1 MFNVGLNI
9 NGSLIY
15 FLEYQYAQRKFF
27 CDCKNRKKDITPI
40 LKLIRCSTHMYYSLC
55 DVFESK
61 ADSKYAQRR
70 IRGIA
75 MLLLER
81 YNNRMCNINEKLY
94 LSKAEKDEIEYL
106 IGISSVRFGVD
117 AKTAKKRI
125 EKIFDEAI
133 EGYDF
138 DLKYCL
144 DLYLEYR
151 FILYPMVSNR
161 LHTRP
166 IGEAYEEFCAGKF
179 NIYPFVLYS
188 NDEPVAIEYKNHG
201 NDFSVEQSRAIYIYV
216 GDPCLFEIMFFDDI
230 LGLIKR
236 EFVNYKNKKKVK
248 KRIFW
253 KCDTEESAAMRVF
266 IDLKKV
272 TDISAF
278 SKEFEKT
285 LLLERSRMSG
295 EDINTNTDNL
305 LKKYKKP
312 NLLSRCIGLLIWDMV
327 NNYVSNHSDFY
338 DKLTVNKACSL
349 FVKAVSEEDFNFY
362 EFAINDI
369 FKNQI
374 RILSE
379 LWNREHSGQVLDQRT
394 VSKEYELANKSINSG
409 EILFHNSNYS
419 SVKKMICR

>member
-27 CDCKNRKKDITPI
+27 CDCINGKKDITPI
-40 LKLIRCSTHMYYSLC
+40 VNFIYCSTRVYCSLC

-61 ADSKYAQRR
+61 YDPKYAQRR

-81 YNNRMCNINEKLY
+81 YNNKICNINGKLY
-94 LSKAEKDEIEYL
+94 LSKAEKDEIEYWVY
-106 IGISSVRFGVD
+106 ISSVRFGVD
-117 AKTAKKRI
+117 TETAKERI

-133 EGYDF
+133 ENYNF
-138 DLKYCL
+138 YLKYCL

-151 FILYPMVSNR
+151 FVLYPMVSNK
-161 LHTRP
+161 LYTRP
-166 IGEAYEEFCAGKF
+166 IGEAYEEFCTGKF
-179 NIYPFVLYS
+179 SIYPFVLYG
-188 NDEPVAIEYKNHG
+188 NDEPVAIQYKNHG

-278 SKEFEKT
+278 SKEFDKT
-285 LLLERSRMSG
+285 LLLERSR
-295 EDINTNTDNL
+295 
-305 LKKYKKP
+305 
-312 NLLSRCIGLLIWDMV
+312 R
-327 NNYVSNHSDFY
+327 
-338 DKLTVNKACSL
+338 
-349 FVKAVSEEDFNFY
+349 
-362 EFAINDI
+362 
-369 FKNQI
+369 
-374 RILSE
+374 R
-379 LWNREHSGQVLDQRT
+379 
-394 VSKEYELANKSINSG
+394 
-409 EILFHNSNYS
+409 
-419 SVKKMICR
+419 

>member
-1 MFNVGLNI
+1 MQGNL
-9 NGSLIY
+9 
-15 FLEYQYAQRKFF
+15 
-27 CDCKNRKKDITPI
+27 
-40 LKLIRCSTHMYYSLC
+40 
-55 DVFESK
+55 
-61 ADSKYAQRR
+61 
-70 IRGIA
+70 
-75 MLLLER
+75 
-81 YNNRMCNINEKLY
+81 
-94 LSKAEKDEIEYL
+94 
-106 IGISSVRFGVD
+106 
-117 AKTAKKRI
+117 
-125 EKIFDEAI
+125 
-133 EGYDF
+133 
-138 DLKYCL
+138 
-144 DLYLEYR
+144 
-151 FILYPMVSNR
+151 
-161 LHTRP
+161 
-166 IGEAYEEFCAGKF
+166 
-179 NIYPFVLYS
+179 IYPFVLYS
-188 NDEPVAIEYKNHG
+188 NDEPVAIQYKNHG

-394 VSKEYELANKSINSG
+394 VSKEYELANKSIDSG